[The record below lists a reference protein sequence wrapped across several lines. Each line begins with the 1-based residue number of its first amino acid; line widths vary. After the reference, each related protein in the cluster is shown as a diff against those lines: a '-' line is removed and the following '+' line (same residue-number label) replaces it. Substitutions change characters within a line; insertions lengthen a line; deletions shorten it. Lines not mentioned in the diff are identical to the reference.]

1 MFHNIKYHLLMH
13 LIIFTWGFT
22 GILGKLI
29 ELEFYQIVFFRV
41 FIAGTSLLL
50 FLLAAGKKIRI
61 RKQKDVLKVVGVG
74 VLVVAHWLTF
84 FKAIQVSTVSLGVL
98 CLSTTTLHV
107 TWLEPI
113 VMKRKFSW
121 MELFLGIL
129 VIFGIAFVAGSVDAS
144 QHEGIF
150 WGLLS
155 ALLAA
160 FFSIFNLRLKRDGI
174 PSSSITVYEM
184 LAGFVMIGIW
194 LFSIGKM
201 NAQLFEMQWS
211 DFYWLLFLGIVCTSM
226 AFMLMIE
233 VTNKIGAFSSSL
245 SINLEPVYTIV
256 LAIFIFQENTELS
269 GNFYLGAAFIVFIV
283 FLNPILKHF
292 IDRKQKVSNG

>member
-121 MELFLGIL
+121 MELFLGVL
-129 VIFGIAFVAGSVDAS
+129 VIFGMAFVAGSVDAS

>member
-269 GNFYLGAAFIVFIV
+269 GNFYLGAAFIVF
-283 FLNPILKHF
+283 LNPILKHF